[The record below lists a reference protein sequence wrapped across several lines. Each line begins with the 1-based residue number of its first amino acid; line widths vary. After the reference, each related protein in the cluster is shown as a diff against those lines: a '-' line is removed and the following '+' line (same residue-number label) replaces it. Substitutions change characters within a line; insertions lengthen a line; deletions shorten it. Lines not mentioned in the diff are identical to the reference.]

1 MKRKENN
8 HYYIYIIMILIGIL
22 IFCLIII
29 LGCQIFMAIMPL
41 REGLEGDSV
50 HVSEPIPVAQLQT
63 TSVSVYQPY
72 NASDLSNNAAALPK
86 QNASNI
92 DYLNGQ
98 VMTLNGS
105 NTKNQQ
111 SINAM
116 QTQIDSLTKQQVEYV
131 QAIGTPAPSPVEES
145 EPEPAPAPAPVENSS
160 QMPNNSLF

>member
-50 HVSEPIPVAQLQT
+50 PVSEPIPVAQLQT

-131 QAIGTPAPSPVEES
+131 QAIGTPAPAPVEES
-145 EPEPAPAPAPVENSS
+145 EPVFSSTSSPVENSS

>member
-1 MKRKENN
+1 
-8 HYYIYIIMILIGIL
+8 MILIGIL
-22 IFCLIII
+22 IFCLTII

-41 REGLEGDSV
+41 KEGLEGGSV
-50 HVSEPIPVAQLQT
+50 TEPIPEPEPEPEPMPVAQLQT

-86 QNASNI
+86 QNASNV

-98 VMTLNGS
+98 VMTLNSS

-131 QAIGTPAPSPVEES
+131 QAIGTPAPAPVEES
-145 EPEPAPAPAPVENSS
+145 ESVSASDSAPVEESVT
-160 QMPNNSLF
+160 MPNNSLF